1 MAGTLLL
8 LWLDVP
14 LAPLLG
20 LRSWAPANRSTS
32 PPPPEAYMISI
43 NLVAV
48 LLFIAEVLLALAA
61 AIYVSANR
69 KPSSAIAWVLA
80 VIFIP
85 VIGILFFLLVGA
97 GRLPKHRRD
106 KQHLGHHDHPGEDPG
121 RPGQAE
127 RP

>member
-1 MAGTLLL
+1 
-8 LWLDVP
+8 
-14 LAPLLG
+14 
-20 LRSWAPANRSTS
+20 
-32 PPPPEAYMISI
+32 MISI

-48 LLFIAEVLLALAA
+48 LLFIAEVLLALGA

-85 VIGILFFLLVGA
+85 VIGILFFLLIGA

-106 KQHLGHHDHPGEDPG
+106 KQHQVTTTIQEKTQGGLATLSGRDAVAGLAALHRPAQLEPGGAPDG
-121 RPGQAE
+121 RRQHRRAV
-127 RP
+127 

>member
-1 MAGTLLL
+1 
-8 LWLDVP
+8 
-14 LAPLLG
+14 
-20 LRSWAPANRSTS
+20 
-32 PPPPEAYMISI
+32 MISI
-43 NLVAV
+43 DLVAL
-48 LLFIAEVLLALAA
+48 LLFIAEVLIALAA

-106 KQHLGHHDHPGEDPG
+106 KQHFVSSTIQEKTQGGLAKLSGREQWPDWLPSIARLNWNLGALPDSRRQH
-121 RPGQAE
+121 RRAV
-127 RP
+127 